1 MKFLAIGL
9 LTHCIFAS
17 VAAAYTRSGG
27 LVTVDP
33 SSRMLLDSEGRTL
46 ILHGVNAI
54 YKVPPYL
61 PDSSRFDAE
70 TSLNEDDIRNLVKWG
85 FNFVRLGV
93 MWEAVERKEGVYDT
107 QYLNQVKNLI

>member
-1 MKFLAIGL
+1 MVTVSYGE
-9 LTHCIFAS
+9 S
-17 VAAAYTRSGG
+17 DG

-33 SSRMLLDSEGRTL
+33 DSKMLLDSEGRTL

-61 PDSSRFDAE
+61 PDSSRFDVE
-70 TSLNEDDIRNLVKWG
+70 TSLNEDDIRNLSEWG

-93 MWEAVERKEGVYDT
+93 MWEAVEKKEGVYDT
-107 QYLNQVKNLI
+107 QYINQVKEIIKQLGKAGIYTLIEGY